1 MTFSIS
7 CFSSPLDRA
16 PTLETISWLA
26 FAGALSTPRSSP
38 CSRATCVGK
47 GCFHRRGACWS
58 PATYAG
64 VREIE
69 SMGLLVFDVDQATDD
84 QLDEVRGRIGDLRYL
99 IHSTHSDG
107 PDKRCLRIVFP
118 LSRPVALDEWRPLW
132 RAAYLSLVP
141 IADTACADAQRVYFF
156 PSCPCDASYFM
167 QVNEG
172 RELDVDAV
180 LATVP
185 LLQGDPTL

>member
-1 MTFSIS
+1 MTFTIS
-7 CFSSPLDRA
+7 RFSSPLDRV
-16 PTLETISWLA
+16 PLRETTSWLD
-26 FAGALSTPRSSP
+26 FVGSLSAPRSSP

-47 GCFHRRGACWS
+47 GCFHKRGECWS
-58 PATYAG
+58 PV
-64 VREIE
+64 VRFNL
-69 SMGLLVFDVDQATDD
+69 SYPAVLGLLVFDLDQVTDD